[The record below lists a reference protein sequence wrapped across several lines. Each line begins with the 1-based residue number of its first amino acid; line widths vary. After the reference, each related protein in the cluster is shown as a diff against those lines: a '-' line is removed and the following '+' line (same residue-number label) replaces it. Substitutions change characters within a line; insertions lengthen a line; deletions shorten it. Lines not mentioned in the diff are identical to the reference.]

1 MEPAENTLISTL
13 EFADELHKIIL
24 EEKKK
29 LPYHLNVI
37 DELHINENGHSR
49 ILHKLLCF
57 KNDKDNFE
65 FLESFVSYLQEH
77 THSKEFNRIKV
88 QHPEITQEEER
99 IDLWVRDDNY
109 AIILENKACY
119 AQDQHEQIARYIDKT
134 LETKNNRY
142 KEEDIF
148 IIYLPPTNEKEPA
161 EQSWGKYKESFSDR
175 YVNLSFKDDII
186 PWLEKDVL
194 PNIRQKDVYLQSA
207 ISQYVD
213 FLRGLFQI
221 RTIDN
226 NMNEIKQN
234 EVAKYLNLGHAKD
247 EQEEYEI
254 IRRKLSDIKDLNNEL
269 IKLQDKTIKRIY
281 DNWRGELEKNYKEI
295 FDAYKALKINQYDE
309 IVGVAININ
318 GHLLVI
324 RIYIYS
330 SNNSY
335 YCQVG
340 YGEEDMEET
349 IFNELK
355 NIFPPK
361 PNCKYELFK
370 AFSYSTDTDFIFFDN
385 LFKFFKSVIT
395 KCLEL
400 KQEIEVS

>member
-99 IDLWVRDDNY
+99 IDLWVRDENY

-119 AQDQHEQIARYIDKT
+119 AQDQNEQIARYIEKT
-134 LETKNNRY
+134 LETKNKRY

-148 IIYLPPTNEKEPA
+148 IVYLPPTNEKEPA

-175 YVNLSFKDDII
+175 YANISFKDDII
-186 PWLEKDVL
+186 PWLEQDVL
-194 PNIRQKDVYLQSA
+194 PNIRHKDVYLMSA
-207 ISQYVD
+207 VSQYVD
-213 FLRGLFQI
+213 YLHGIFQT
-221 RTIDN
+221 RTIYN
-226 NMNEIKQN
+226 NMNMEIQSFLTKHYKLNSMTTDIQRLLFVDQELQNIHDTANSVSALRETLVKQYFVNEIKN
-234 EVAKYLNLGHAKD
+234 KYPKEYCDFLDVKQQIEYAGVVLNVGNKKVVISVEGQSSTLYCQARYENNNDDLLEGSLLLEKVGNILDNHTNLRWEIWK
-247 EQEEYEI
+247 EFRFNEYE
-254 IRRKLSDIKDLNNEL
+254 
-269 IKLQDKTIKRIY
+269 
-281 DNWRGELEKNYKEI
+281 
-295 FDAYKALKINQYDE
+295 KALSCFYE
-309 IVGVAININ
+309 VTAA
-318 GHLLVI
+318 
-324 RIYIYS
+324 
-330 SNNSY
+330 
-335 YCQVG
+335 C
-340 YGEEDMEET
+340 
-349 IFNELK
+349 LK
-355 NIFPPK
+355 
-361 PNCKYELFK
+361 E
-370 AFSYSTDTDFIFFDN
+370 
-385 LFKFFKSVIT
+385 
-395 KCLEL
+395 
-400 KQEIEVS
+400 

>member
-99 IDLWVRDDNY
+99 IDLWVRDENY

-119 AQDQHEQIARYIDKT
+119 AQDQNEQIARYIEKT
-134 LETKNNRY
+134 LETKNKRY

-148 IIYLPPTNEKEPA
+148 IVYLPPTNEKEPA

-175 YVNLSFKDDII
+175 YANISFKDDII
-186 PWLEKDVL
+186 PWLEQDVL
-194 PNIRQKDVYLQSA
+194 PNIRHKDVYLMSA
-207 ISQYVD
+207 VSQYVD
-213 FLRGLFQI
+213 YLHGIFQT
-221 RTIDN
+221 RTIDK
-226 NMNEIKQN
+226 NMEEVKQN
-234 EVAKYLNLGHAKD
+234 AVRRYLNLDRTKNI
-247 EQEEYEI
+247 QEEYEI
-254 IRRKLSDIKDLNNEL
+254 IRRGLKNIRELDNEL
-269 IKLQDKTIKRIY
+269 INLHGKITNKIY
-281 DNWRGELEKNYKEI
+281 DSWERELQKDYKNYY
-295 FDAYKALKINQYDE
+295 DAYKELKINEHNE
-309 IVGVAININ
+309 IVGVAIKIN
-318 GHLLVI
+318 NLLVVI
-324 RIYIYS
+324 RIYIYP
-330 SNNSY
+330 SNNEY
-335 YCQVG
+335 YCQIG
-340 YGEEDMEET
+340 YGEEELEENV
-349 IFNELK
+349 FNKFKEILPHH
-355 NIFPPK
+355 NGH
-361 PNCKYELFK
+361 YELFK
-370 AFSYSTDTDFIFFDN
+370 SFSYSTDMD
-385 LFKFFKSVIT
+385 FKFFDDLFTFFKS
-395 KCLEL
+395 L
-400 KQEIEVS
+400 IERCIEPRKEK